1 MNELTISDN
10 RITSLE
16 LLAQIN
22 LFRKEEFERK
32 KELNLPLSKYEE
44 KHNAFSELRHDNLLR
59 TIRDELDE
67 EINALKIE
75 GVEYIDKKG
84 EVRPMYILEPTY
96 ARRVLIRESKFVRRA
111 VVDWIEVAAEKF
123 KDPMA
128 LIQQGLAMLNKK
140 FDEQNEVIKMLEEQN
155 NRLRPIAQNYRLLFT
170 VEKALDIG
178 HVATLIAIKK
188 MGRNNLFRFLRE
200 NGIITKDN
208 RPFQEDVE
216 ARRFRLVEGQYK
228 KKNGSLGVN
237 IKFMVFQKGLDL
249 IINKLKSAG
258 YSIESNLKIED
269 SPEYREVFEEKSNK

>member
-1 MNELTISDN
+1 MNELIINDD

-16 LLAQIN
+16 LLKQIN
-22 LFRKEEFERK
+22 LFRREEFERK
-32 KELNLPLSKYEE
+32 KELGLSLSRYEE
-44 KHNAFSELRHDNLLR
+44 KHNSFSELRHDTLLR

-67 EINALKIE
+67 EVNAHKIV

-84 EVRPMYILEPTY
+84 ESRPMFLLEPTY

-111 VVDWIEVAAEKF
+111 VVDWIEVAVEKF

-128 LIQQGLAMLNKK
+128 LIQQGMAMLNKK
-140 FDEQNEVIKMLEEQN
+140 MDEQNEEIKKLQDEN
-155 NRLRPIAQNYRLLFT
+155 LKLRPIAQNYRLLFT

-188 MGRNNLFRFLRE
+188 MGRNNLFKFLRE
-200 NGIITKDN
+200 NGVITKDN
-208 RPFQEDVE
+208 RPFQKDVDSKK
-216 ARRFRLVEGQYK
+216 FRLVEGQYK
-228 KKNGSLGVN
+228 KKNGSLGIN

-269 SPEYREVFEEKSNK
+269 SPECREVFEEKSNK